1 MKPIKYREM
10 SVEEL
15 QKKALELKQTHM
27 NFRFQHAS
35 GQLDKTS
42 MLLKTRRDIARVL
55 SVINEKQKAIK
66 TGKEA

>member
-1 MKPIKYREM
+1 MKQIKFREM

-15 QKKALELKQTHM
+15 QKKALELKQTHL

-35 GQLDKTS
+35 GQLDNSS
-42 MLLKTRRDIARVL
+42 MLLKTKRDIARIL
-55 SVINEKQKAIK
+55 SVINEKQKATK